1 MDSLHHR
8 LDNLGASIQ
17 ELMRLGGTPGLS
29 LSVATKGQPIYH
41 ASYGVRDLE
50 TALPVTENTI
60 FPVCSLAKTVSAAAM
75 GILVEQ
81 GVSSWEMLAK
91 DAVPG
96 FKPRDET
103 LEKLTTLADLFS
115 HRSGMSSCGNLV
127 MGCEGNVLIGRDDCL
142 RVVNNQVLVP
152 AQLGSFA
159 YNSTAYDLCGEAIE
173 NLSGSSMD
181 DFIQAHIFNPLG
193 MDRTFL
199 TSPPDDIDDVSKS
212 YNALDD
218 ATPVRI
224 PSPKLGDNGVGGA
237 SGGLRSCASDLIR
250 LYSSFLTSFNHEF
263 ETDQTLTPGSPLKQ
277 VSHLM
282 SAKVPMFKTARNEI
296 SYGLG
301 WARVQLPNTLG
312 HIGLN
317 GRLMPGGMPVV
328 GRGVP
333 SQLVLYHQGTLPGAL
348 AVVLLV
354 PETES
359 VILVMSNCLSLTD
372 VPDWV
377 SQMVLEVV
385 LGVPALERIDFL
397 RYAESSI
404 AANLQWHSC
413 IVGGLEQGRSGA
425 MEPHMDLKL
434 YVGTYID
441 DIGVFKNVVTLEN
454 GKLSWAFQ
462 GLDSEKFELAH
473 YDGDKF
479 TWLQPR
485 NVLSRRGRWVLG
497 NDKDPAFWI
506 ADFRSNERGN
516 VTTLLWRH
524 DPTLDPIIYWKR

>member
-1 MDSLHHR
+1 MDSLHRR
-8 LDNLGASIQ
+8 LDNLSASIQ

-81 GVSSWEMLAK
+81 GVSSWQMLAK

-96 FKPRDET
+96 FQPRDET

-127 MGCEGNVLIGRDDCL
+127 MGSEGNILISRDDCL
-142 RVVNNQVLVP
+142 QVVNNQVLVP

-181 DFIQAHIFNPLG
+181 DFIRAHIFNPLG
-193 MDRTFL
+193 MERTFL

-263 ETDQTLTPGSPLKQ
+263 ETDQTSTPGSPLKQ

-282 SAKVPMFKTARNEI
+282 SAKVPMFKTTRNEV

-317 GRLMPGGMPVV
+317 GRLMPRGMPVV

-372 VPDWV
+372 APDWV

-385 LGVPALERIDFL
+385 LGVPTLERIDFL

-413 IVGGLEQGRSGA
+413 IISGLEQGRSGA
-425 MEPHMDLKL
+425 MNPHMALKM

-441 DIGVFKNVVTLEN
+441 DSGIFTNIVTLEN

-516 VTTLLWRH
+516 ITTLLWRH
-524 DPTLDPIIYWKR
+524 DPTLDPIIYWKQ